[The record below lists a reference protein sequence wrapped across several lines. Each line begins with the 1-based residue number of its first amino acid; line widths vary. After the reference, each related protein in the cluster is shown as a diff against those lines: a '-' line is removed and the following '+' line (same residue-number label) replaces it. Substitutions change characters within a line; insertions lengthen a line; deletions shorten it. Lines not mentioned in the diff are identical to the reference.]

1 MKTLK
6 ITFIAFFCTSVAW
19 AQSPEKA
26 LAKVSYS
33 FSHIRDTTNRANPY
47 TENMAL
53 LIGKNASV
61 YASFD
66 KITQDIERKRQ
77 LEEQVKN
84 LAPGEPIRINVGKVK
99 PTSAVEF
106 YSFFKENKLFTR
118 ELLINIYL
126 TEEPLPKISWKITKD
141 TASFSGIACK
151 KATAHFKGRNWT
163 AWFAP
168 ELPFQSGP
176 WKLNGLPGLIIEAYD
191 DKKEVQFLFAGF
203 ENIKE
208 EVAEKPALD
217 PENTIVATTSALAGK
232 EIKLPT
238 NAIRTTV
245 SELNKLKEARA
256 KDPVGFVKAQ
266 MANSGVT
273 ISSTNKLAEIASKNT
288 FNNPIELPEHN

>member
-1 MKTLK
+1 MRLLK
-6 ITFIAFFCTSVAW
+6 ITLIAFSCTSMAW

-33 FSHIRDTTNRANPY
+33 FSHIRDTTNKANPY

-61 YASFD
+61 YASYD
-66 KITQDIERKRQ
+66 KLTQGIERKRQ
-77 LEEQVKN
+77 IEEQIKN
-84 LAPGEPIRINVGKVK
+84 TAPGEPIRINVGKVK
-99 PTSAVEF
+99 PTTAIEL

-118 ELLINIYL
+118 ELIINIYL
-126 TEEPLPKISWKITKD
+126 TEEPLPKISWRITKD

-151 KATAHFKGRNWT
+151 KATAHFKGRDWI

-176 WKLNGLPGLIIEAYD
+176 WKLNGLPGLIIQAYD

-208 EVAEKPALD
+208 ETATKPILD
-217 PENTIVATTSALAGK
+217 PENTVTVSTSALAGN
-232 EIKLPT
+232 EIKLPAD
-238 NAIRTTV
+238 AIRT
-245 SELNKLKEARA
+245 SIAELNKLKEARA
-256 KDPVGFVKAQ
+256 KDPIGFAKAQ
-266 MANSGVT
+266 MTNSGVT
-273 ISSTNKLAEIASKNT
+273 ISSTSKLAEIASKNAL
-288 FNNPIELPEHN
+288 NNPIELPEHN